1 MREKNIKFFEICNYL
16 DILESESSRLKIIK
30 ILSELI
36 NITPVEDIP
45 KLMYILNGRVEP
57 FYIKSDFN
65 IGKKILIKVLSNI
78 FKKDS
83 EFIQNEIHKYGDL
96 GEVYFRNQNLSPSE
110 KSFSDIFLILKNIAN
125 TSGDKSMEIKENL
138 LNQTLSSLSGQEGKY
153 FIRIILSNFRLG
165 FGYKTILS
173 ALSISPSNDKSSL
186 KYIEEAYYKCS
197 DLGAVAKMA
206 ISDIHSIRDLSVKV
220 GIPIFPKLVDRAEN
234 FEEPIKR
241 FGEVYVQP
249 KFDGI
254 RCQIHIDENSNV
266 KLFSRNLNDI
276 TEMFPDFVSKFKNMN
291 INGAIF
297 DSEILGLDLSTN
309 KFLAFQDT
317 VKMKRKNNII
327 ATDNTKIKAF
337 IFDLIYLNKK
347 SFLNESLSNRLLVL
361 RNFFDNNSIDLSGIE
376 ITDTIKMNNKDKI
389 YNYFEKC
396 INEGLEGIVIK
407 NPKSVY
413 SPGTRNSDWLKL
425 KKDSLVGVVDT
436 IDAVIMG
443 YYSGEGIRSKFG
455 IGGVLLGIYDDKS
468 MKFKTICKLGSGFS
482 QKVLVELKKDLD
494 LHLMNNPDKS
504 YLYNKNIIPD
514 YWVEPY
520 LVVTVKF
527 DEISKSP
534 VHTSNFALRFPRFI
548 SFRNDKGVYDSTKID
563 EVKKMYEI
571 NKKI

>member
-1 MREKNIKFFEICNYL
+1 MKEKNIKFFEICNYL
-16 DILESESSRLKIIK
+16 DILESESSRLKIVK

-36 NITPVEDIP
+36 NITPIDDIP

-65 IGKKILIKVLSNI
+65 IGKKILVKVLSKI
-78 FKKDS
+78 FNKDAV
-83 EFIQNEIHKYGDL
+83 FIQNQVYSYGDL
-96 GEVYFRNQNLSPSE
+96 GEVYFRNQTLPPS
-110 KSFSDIFLILKNIAN
+110 KKNFSDIFLILKNIAD
-125 TSGDKSMEIKENL
+125 TSGDKSTEIKEDL
-138 LNQTLSSLSGQEGKY
+138 LMQTLSVLSGQEGKY
-153 FIRIILSNFRLG
+153 FIRIILSSFRLG
-165 FGYKTILS
+165 FGYRTILS
-173 ALSISPSNDKSSL
+173 ALSVSASSDKSIN
-186 KYIEEAYYKCS
+186 KYIEDAYYKCS
-197 DLGAVAKMA
+197 DLGVVAKVAM
-206 ISDIHSIRDLSVKV
+206 SDINSIKDFSVKV

-291 INGAIF
+291 INSAIF

-327 ATDNTKIKAF
+327 KTDNTKIKAF

-361 RNFFDNNSIDLSGIE
+361 RNFFDNKDLSGIE
-376 ITDTIKMNNKDKI
+376 IADTIKMGNRDEI

-407 NPKSVY
+407 NPKSLY

-425 KKDSLVGVVDT
+425 KRDSLVGVVDT

-455 IGGVLLGIYDDKS
+455 IGGVLLGIYDDKI

-482 QKVLVELKKDLD
+482 QKGLVELKKELD
-494 LHLMNNPDKS
+494 SHLINNPDKS

-514 YWVEPY
+514 HWVEPY

-534 VHTSNFALRFPRFI
+534 IHSSNFALRFPRFI
-548 SFRNDKGVYDSTKID
+548 SFRSDKGVYDSTKID